1 MHRHLHRSAFLAT
14 GLALALVLTA
24 CSKKTTT
31 STGSGS
37 SASPAAL
44 PSLSTTS
51 FTSDLSV
58 MSQLKGLASQGRG
71 NIGVLLPDTASSARY
86 TEFDQPL
93 LTQAFE
99 KAGLTQAQ
107 FAVDNAQGSD
117 TTQLSQAQALIT
129 GGATVLLLDALD
141 SGTGASI
148 ETTAKTQGVKVI
160 DYDRLVLNGQRG
172 YYVSF
177 DNVKVGG
184 LIGQGEVSCINAW
197 NVKSPQVYELD
208 GSPTDNNATLFAQG
222 YNAVLD
228 PLYANGTYKKVGEQ
242 AVTNWDNSV
251 ALTDFQQAYTAN
263 KNINAVVS
271 ANDGLGNSVISVLKN
286 AHIPAKTV
294 PVTGQDATLQG
305 LQNVLSGYQCG
316 SVYKS
321 ISVEAQAA
329 AALALFVR
337 AGVTPPAALVNGTTK
352 DTGANPNIDVPSV
365 LLTPVWVTTQNMAST
380 VVADNFVPKAQLC
393 AGSFASLCSSAGIN

>member
-1 MHRHLHRSAFLAT
+1 MHRHLHPSAFLAT

-24 CSKKTTT
+24 CSKKTST

-37 SASPAAL
+37 SASPAAV
-44 PSLSTTS
+44 PSLTTTS

-58 MSQLKGLASQGRG
+58 MAQLKGLASQGRG

-228 PLYANGTYKKVGEQ
+228 PLYANSTYKKVGEQ

-305 LQNVLSGYQCG
+305 LQNVLAGYQCG

-337 AGVTPPAALVNGTTK
+337 AGVTPSSGLVNGTTK

-365 LLTPVWVTTQNMAST
+365 LLTPVWVTTQNMGST
-380 VVADNFVPKAQLC
+380 VVADNFVPKSQLC